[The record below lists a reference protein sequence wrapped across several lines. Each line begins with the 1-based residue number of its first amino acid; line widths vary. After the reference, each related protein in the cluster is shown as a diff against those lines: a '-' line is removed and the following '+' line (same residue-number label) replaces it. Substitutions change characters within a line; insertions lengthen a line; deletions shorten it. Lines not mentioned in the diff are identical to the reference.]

1 MLWKDGVIYA
11 RVPTLE
17 TLVEIAR
24 NSGGSLQSPLY
35 VLREELVV
43 DQVVDRLV
51 ADPRL
56 GGDLC
61 GGDPTVCR
69 DCR

>member
-1 MLWKDGVIYA
+1 VIYT

-17 TLVEIAR
+17 TPVEMAR
-24 NSGGSLQSPLY
+24 NSVGSLQSPLY
-35 VLREELVV
+35 VLMEELVV
-43 DQVVDRLV
+43 DQVVDRLT

-56 GGDLC
+56 GSDLC
-61 GGDPTVCR
+61 GGDPTVSR